1 MERAAQIG
9 ARTARNISV
18 LGVRVVGD
26 LSTLGRIPAGPP
38 ETPADAGLAAR
49 LIPLEAAAQAVLGT
63 LIACG
68 VTGQTA
74 DSQQQ
79 RAMAD
84 RLVREVTA
92 ASLAAVLLKRGRER
106 ARRTLSLRASE

>member
-1 MERAAQIG
+1 M
-9 ARTARNISV
+9 ARNIRA

-26 LSTLGRIPAGPP
+26 LSTLGRPPAIPP
-38 ETPADAGLAAR
+38 ETGARTGPAAR

-68 VTGQTA
+68 VAGHTA
-74 DSQQQ
+74 DAQQQ

-92 ASLAAVLLKRGRER
+92 VSLAAVLVKRGRER
-106 ARRTLSLRASE
+106 ARRTLSLRAPG